1 MFLGLLSI
9 IWIAKEQSVNKRFS
23 IMFCDSSFWT
33 EEQKDNKS
41 SNRMHLALM
50 FLSLLITHLHKSHV
64 LMFFCLVT
72 ESSAKITNCFHF
84 SIITHHFFAILSI
97 QVI

>member
-1 MFLGLLSI
+1 MS
-9 IWIAKEQSVNKRFS
+9 
-23 IMFCDSSFWT
+23 CDSSFRT

-84 SIITHHFFAILSI
+84 SLITHHFFCNIIYTGYMKRVLPFTMRSERECSI
-97 QVI
+97 II